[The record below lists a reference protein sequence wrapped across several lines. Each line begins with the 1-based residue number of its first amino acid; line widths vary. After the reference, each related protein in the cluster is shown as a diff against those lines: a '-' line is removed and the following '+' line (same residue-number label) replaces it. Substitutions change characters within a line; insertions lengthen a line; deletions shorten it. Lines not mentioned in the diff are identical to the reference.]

1 MWMFFLLMPIAALP
15 PLRTTSA
22 LPPCP
27 RTASGYDLAAMNC
40 AAPGPVAPPSDGLI
54 LAPFCD
60 GDYKGRSSIC
70 YVYLLTAHLNQVYN
84 RYVLFYA
91 DNDGAY
97 SLYHVITRV
106 DILLH
111 TSQGKC
117 SGGMGNW
124 WSPSI
129 SAPGDG
135 VVVVTALG
143 KSSTSTTH
151 NTPTFMKAFRSTD
164 YGRTFAS
171 PITLLPEN
179 GKQQPPNPT
188 KRRLP
193 SPPLSLSLAH
203 TNTHKHAQ
211 THTRAYSLYQ
221 HMLVVTSLEEKKLLL
236 LFMLTCVPD
245 DAARLFIIRS
255 LFF

>member
-1 MWMFFLLMPIAALP
+1 MPIAALP

-60 GDYKGRSSIC
+60 GDYK
-70 YVYLLTAHLNQVYN
+70 
-84 RYVLFYA
+84 
-91 DNDGAY
+91 
-97 SLYHVITRV
+97 
-106 DILLH
+106 
-111 TSQGKC
+111 GKC

-179 GKQQPPNPT
+179 
-188 KRRLP
+188 
-193 SPPLSLSLAH
+193 
-203 TNTHKHAQ
+203 
-211 THTRAYSLYQ
+211 
-221 HMLVVTSLEEKKLLL
+221 
-236 LFMLTCVPD
+236 
-245 DAARLFIIRS
+245 
-255 LFF
+255 